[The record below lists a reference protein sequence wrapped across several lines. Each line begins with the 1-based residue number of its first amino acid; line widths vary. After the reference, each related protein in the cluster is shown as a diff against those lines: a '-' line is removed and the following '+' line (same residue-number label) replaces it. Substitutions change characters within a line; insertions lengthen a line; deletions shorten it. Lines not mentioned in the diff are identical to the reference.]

1 MTPETQATVLLLGS
15 EPVNRSILK
24 EVMQGAGYVVLDA
37 GDLGTAVDLLGR
49 YTVELLLTHPYVEDV
64 SGYEAARFLRARWHG
79 LPVLIVAGF
88 LKDDRLQYTAELEE
102 FELFPAPFTAVQLVE
117 KVGEVLRTARERG
130 VRHEGRPSA

>member
-24 EVMQGAGYVVLDA
+24 EVIQGAGYVVLDA

-64 SGYEAARFLRARWHG
+64 AGYEAARFLRARRHG

-102 FELFPAPFTAVQLVE
+102 FELFPAPFTAAQLVE